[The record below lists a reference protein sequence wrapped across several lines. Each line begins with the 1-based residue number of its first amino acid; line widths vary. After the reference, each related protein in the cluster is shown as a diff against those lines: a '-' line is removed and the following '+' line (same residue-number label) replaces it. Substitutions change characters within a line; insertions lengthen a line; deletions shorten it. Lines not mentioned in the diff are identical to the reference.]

1 MSEYAATNNERMKAQ
16 TIRNQYVDKKEGK
29 MDQLNR
35 LDKKVKAP
43 GKIITIIL
51 GIGGSLLMGAG
62 MATIMVWNTMGS
74 GLAMGIPGMAIAML
88 AYPIYKLITGRRKKK
103 YAKDIMML
111 SDELLA

>member
-1 MSEYAATNNERMKAQ
+1 M
-16 TIRNQYVDKKEGK
+16 
-29 MDQLNR
+29 
-35 LDKKVKAP
+35 KAP
-43 GKIITIIL
+43 GKIIAIIL

-88 AYPIYKLITGRRKKK
+88 AYPIYKLITGKRKKK